1 MKKVNV
7 NVFDPHSIDLAL
19 KELNAMESRIKSG
32 TENMAAYLADYCVCF
47 IQTEAPGIDVR
58 AERTGDSSWRI
69 IASGDLAI
77 ALEFGEGVTAEVQM
91 EPTVSG
97 RYVKGPKKIHGLDQL
112 NRFKSGGYL
121 PGSGSHLPPQI
132 TEEDDEDSYD
142 VMEDHLLMVMYNA
155 AMATR
160 SEARR
165 AAERF
170 FELK

>member
-19 KELNAMESRIKSG
+19 KELNTVESRIKTG
-32 TENMAAYLADYCVCF
+32 TEKMAEHLATFCVRY

-58 AERTGDSSWRI
+58 AERTGDGSWRI

-91 EPTVSG
+91 KPTVSG
-97 RYVKGPKKIHGLDQL
+97 RYVKSTKKLAFDEV
-112 NRFKSGGYL
+112 NRFKGGGYI
-121 PGSGSHLPPQI
+121 PGSGSHLPPQM
-132 TEEDDEDSYD
+132 TEEDDEDAYD
-142 VMEDHLLMVMYNA
+142 LMEDHLLMVMYNA

>member
-19 KELNAMESRIKSG
+19 KELHTVESRIKTG
-32 TENMAAYLADYCVCF
+32 TEKMAEHLAAFCIRY

-58 AERTGDSSWRI
+58 AERTGDGSWRI

-97 RYVKGPKKIHGLDQL
+97 RYVKGPKKIHGLDEL
-112 NRFKSGGYL
+112 NRFKSGGYI
-121 PGSGSHLPPQI
+121 PGSGSHLPPRM
-132 TEEDDEDSYD
+132 TEADDEDAYD
-142 VMEDHLLMVMYNA
+142 LMEDHLLMVMYNA
-155 AMATR
+155 ALATR
-160 SEARR
+160 AEARR